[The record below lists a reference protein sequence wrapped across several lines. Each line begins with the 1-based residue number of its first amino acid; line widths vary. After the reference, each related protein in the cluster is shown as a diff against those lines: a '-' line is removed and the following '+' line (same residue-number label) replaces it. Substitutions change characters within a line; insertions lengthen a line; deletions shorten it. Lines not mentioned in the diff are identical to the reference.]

1 MAVDQKPQD
10 YKGPRTPIQLENP
23 CGFCNAGDHHMCMH
37 ELPYYEKLWIC
48 GCECNKGWKPIDL
61 GGETSKKR
69 RTKDEVRTV
78 QLPIESRSDASS
90 GSAPSSIMRES
101 SSEGSSDSVEK
112 LGVDSNFGNESN
124 SNGDEEQEELQ
135 DSVLD

>member
-23 CGFCNAGDHHMCMH
+23 CGFCNASDHHMCMH

-61 GGETSKKR
+61 GGESSKRKR
-69 RTKDEVRTV
+69 VKDEVRTV
-78 QLPIESRSDASS
+78 QLPDESGPDASTSPASSDDVPEPNES
-90 GSAPSSIMRES
+90 GS
-101 SSEGSSDSVEK
+101 
-112 LGVDSNFGNESN
+112 
-124 SNGDEEQEELQ
+124 GDHLEEQRTDGDAEKQEERDL
-135 DSVLD
+135 V

>member
-23 CGFCNAGDHHMCMH
+23 CGFCNASDHHLCVH

-61 GGETSKKR
+61 GGDTKKKR
-69 RTKDEVRTV
+69 VKDEVRDV
-78 QLPIESRSDASS
+78 QLPAEARQPSDVSEPS
-90 GSAPSSIMRES
+90 GDLRTE
-101 SSEGSSDSVEK
+101 D
-112 LGVDSNFGNESN
+112 
-124 SNGDEEQEELQ
+124 LQ
-135 DSVLD
+135 DSEDSLEGRPDDFDYVTYE

>member
-23 CGFCNAGDHHMCMH
+23 CGFCNASDHHMCMH

-61 GGETSKKR
+61 GGESSKRKR
-69 RTKDEVRTV
+69 VKDEVRTV
-78 QLPIESRSDASS
+78 QLPVESRPDASASPASSDTVPESNES
-90 GSAPSSIMRES
+90 GSGDYLEEQRADGDPS
-101 SSEGSSDSVEK
+101 
-112 LGVDSNFGNESN
+112 
-124 SNGDEEQEELQ
+124 EQEEGNP
-135 DSVLD
+135 V

>member
-23 CGFCNAGDHHMCMH
+23 CGFCNASDHHMCMH

-61 GGETSKKR
+61 GGESSKRKR
-69 RTKDEVRTV
+69 VKDEVRTV
-78 QLPIESRSDASS
+78 QLPNESGSDADPTPASS
-90 GSAPSSIMRES
+90 GDLRES
-101 SSEGSSDSVEK
+101 SSEGSSDSVEE
-112 LGVDSNFGNESN
+112 LGVDSNPDGS
-124 SNGDEEQEELQ
+124 GTTQVQEETLP
-135 DSVLD
+135 